1 MRVAWS
7 TGTILLL
14 SSLVAGTSC
23 QGIAAA
29 QYYGSAPSH
38 QAAPQPGAAA
48 QDLEA
53 VEALREIES
62 NYMRAE
68 MEGSAKLAGA
78 ILADDYLG
86 IRSDGTAMDK
96 AEVLNNLANYSR
108 TRERYSIT
116 ATNMREH
123 VFGDTA
129 CVTYTK
135 VYTLPVNSASYSEN
149 LLHVFTKRNGLWRL
163 QVSSPMPTPRPQGAA
178 EPNAQP

>member
-14 SSLVAGTSC
+14 SFLVAGTSC
-23 QGIAAA
+23 RAITAA
-29 QYYGSAPSH
+29 QYYGSAPS
-38 QAAPQPGAAA
+38 QQPAPQPGAAA
-48 QDLEA
+48 QDI
-53 VEALREIES
+53 EALREIES

-68 MEGSAKLAGA
+68 MEGSAKLAGT

-96 AEVLNNLANYSR
+96 AAVLNNLANYSR

-135 VYTLPVNSASYSEN
+135 VYTLPVNGASYSEN
-149 LLHVFTKRNGLWRL
+149 LLHVFTRRNGLWRL
-163 QVSSPMPTPRPQGAA
+163 QVSSPMPAPRLQEAA
-178 EPNAQP
+178 KPNAQP

>member
-23 QGIAAA
+23 SALAVA
-29 QYYGSAPSH
+29 QYYGSAPLP
-38 QAAPQPGAAA
+38 QAAAPQPNAAA
-48 QDLEA
+48 QDI
-53 VEALREIES
+53 EALREIES

-68 MEGSAKLAGA
+68 MEGSAKLAGT

-86 IRSDGTAMDK
+86 IRSDGTTLDK
-96 AEVLNNLANYSR
+96 ARVLNNLANYSR

-135 VYTLPVNSASYSEN
+135 VYTLPANGASYSEN
-149 LLHVFTKRNGLWRL
+149 LLHVFTKRNGVWRL
-163 QVSSPMPTPRPQGAA
+163 QVSSPMPTPRSQDAA
-178 EPNAQP
+178 KPNAQP